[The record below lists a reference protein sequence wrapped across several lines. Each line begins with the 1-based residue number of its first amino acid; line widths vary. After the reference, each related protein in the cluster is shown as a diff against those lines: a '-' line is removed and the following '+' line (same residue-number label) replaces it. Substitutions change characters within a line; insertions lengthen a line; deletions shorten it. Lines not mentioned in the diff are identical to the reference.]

1 MTTNGPTGIFISEL
15 SIDASTAIVTV
26 NTGTGNVTIQL
37 SFVDND
43 TLFDAVGNPIGGM
56 GIGNGSY
63 IGPFYSIS
71 KKINEVKT
79 EKLRSNGKNDGWI
92 LETNE
97 NSNLGGTKNSV
108 ADTFRVGDDGQDRQ
122 YRSILHF
129 PTSYLPDNA
138 VITQAILTIKAQGI
152 TGIDPFTTH
161 GNMLV
166 DICYGSYGYL
176 GPFKIKALQSMD
188 FQSPAN
194 LSSAAIIQN
203 NTVGGW
209 YWAVLT
215 PDAFPF
221 INKTGNTQLRLAFQ
235 LDDND
240 DLGVDF
246 ISFFSGDAIG
256 QADRPHLLIDYYLP

>member
-1 MTTNGPTGIFISEL
+1 
-15 SIDASTAIVTV
+15 
-26 NTGTGNVTIQL
+26 
-37 SFVDND
+37 
-43 TLFDAVGNPIGGM
+43 M

-152 TGIDPFTTH
+152 TGIDPFNTH

-176 GPFKIKALQSMD
+176 GPFKIKALRSMD

-203 NTVGGW
+203 NAVGGW
-209 YWAVLT
+209 YWVNFD
-215 PDAFPF
+215 PMVFPQV
-221 INKTGNTQLRLAFQ
+221 NLKGVTQFRLGFQ
-235 LDDND
+235 LDDD
-240 DLGVDF
+240 DDRRDDYL
-246 ISFFSGDAIG
+246 SFFSGNYGVQSA
-256 QADRPHLLIDYYLP
+256 RPQLMIKYFVPK